1 MLSLSALSTFKLIML
16 HNNISVI
23 NATPVVT
30 PRSFPLRLV
39 RKNVC
44 RLLAVM
50 YLTSA
55 PQQQLDDFCNGA
67 LTELLF
73 HILLR
78 NSNQWFNF
86 NGLVILITMELL
98 VVFNFCS
105 TNFLQS

>member
-1 MLSLSALSTFKLIML
+1 ML

-30 PRSFPLRLV
+30 QRPFPRWLV
-39 RKNVC
+39 RKNLC
-44 RLLAVM
+44 QLLAVM

-73 HILLR
+73 HILSR
-78 NSNQWFNF
+78 NFQSVVHFYWIGHPHYDGTPSSVQ
-86 NGLVILITMELL
+86 LL
-98 VVFNFCS
+98 QYQFFAKS
-105 TNFLQS
+105 KGR